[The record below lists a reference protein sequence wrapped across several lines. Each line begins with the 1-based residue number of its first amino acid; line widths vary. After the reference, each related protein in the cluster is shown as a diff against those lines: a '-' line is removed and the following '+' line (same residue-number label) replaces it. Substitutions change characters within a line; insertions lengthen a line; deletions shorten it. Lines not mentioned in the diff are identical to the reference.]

1 MTIRTIATAAA
12 FAAALALSLVPAL
25 ADTVTAKVKSWDADN
40 KQLTLDSGEIF
51 PIDPTKTAVPEG
63 LAAGDTVK
71 IDYQSND
78 NGVTAVY
85 KIEKVQS

>member
-1 MTIRTIATAAA
+1 MCLRSRRQLTVVISKITG
-12 FAAALALSLVPAL
+12 P
-25 ADTVTAKVKSWDADN
+25 VTAKVKSWDADN